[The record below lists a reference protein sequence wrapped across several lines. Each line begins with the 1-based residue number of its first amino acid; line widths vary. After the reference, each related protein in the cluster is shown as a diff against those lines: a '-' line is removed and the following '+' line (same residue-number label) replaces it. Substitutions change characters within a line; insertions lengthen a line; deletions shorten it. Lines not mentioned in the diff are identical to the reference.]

1 MWTQLFAGGGV
12 TVNRVGAD
20 PVKIGDTCIGVFG
33 GIQPEIL
40 SNFAKGKI
48 QNGFVDRWLF
58 AYPEKVPYPKF
69 NDVDIDE
76 RIAQSWNKIIQR
88 ILSLPF
94 EGTPKVMKL
103 SPGAK
108 ALYKE
113 WFDNLSDQ
121 KNNGGSS
128 FAGLATKMDR
138 YCGRF
143 ALVLEVL
150 KFGCRQSKLADI
162 SEDSMRGAI
171 ALSYYFIACG
181 IKAHRRFISSPVD
194 ELPGMQKT
202 IYDELPQSFETKAG
216 LQVAERYGMPERSFK
231 RWLST
236 SLFRKITHGYYEKR
250 YR

>member
-40 SNFAKGKI
+40 SSFAKGKI

-58 AYPEKVPYPKF
+58 AYPDKVPYPKF
-69 NDVDIDE
+69 NDVDIDAKIASSWKKIIE
-76 RIAQSWNKIIQR
+76 RILA
-88 ILSLPF
+88 LPYD
-94 EGTPKVMKL
+94 GTPRTVRFT
-103 SPGAK
+103 PGAK
-108 ALYKE
+108 TLYKQ

-121 KNNGGSS
+121 KNYGGSG
-128 FAGLATKMDR
+128 FAGLATKTDR

-143 ALVLEVL
+143 ALILEVM
-150 KFGCRQSKLADI
+150 KYGCKESKLLDI

-181 IKAHRRFISSPVD
+181 IKAHRRFLSSPVD
-194 ELPGMQKT
+194 ELPSIQKN
-202 IYDELPQSFETKAG
+202 IYEDLPQSFETRTA
-216 LQVAERYGMPERSFK
+216 LQIAQRYGMPERTLK

-250 YR
+250 YH